1 MFDAAEKIDQQ
12 LLLFG
17 NSLHNSFLDII
28 IPHLTNF
35 WVWIPLFIWW
45 IYELYKIYSKKL
57 ALIVVCVVGL
67 LVVADRT
74 SVLIKNSVQR
84 YRPTHNIELKEKIY
98 VLNEYRGGQYGY
110 VSSHATNAFAVAI
123 FIFLLIKSKPKKWMK
138 ISLFLWAFIFC
149 YTRIYLGVHYPFD
162 LLSGALL
169 GSLLA
174 FLFYKI
180 FCKFSTNF
188 L

>member
-1 MFDAAEKIDQQ
+1 MFESLKKIDEQ

-17 NSLHNSFLDII
+17 NSLHNSFFDAI
-28 IPHLTNF
+28 IPYLTNF

-45 IYELYKIYSKKL
+45 AFELYKIYKRKL
-57 ALIVVCVVGL
+57 IIIVFFVVGL
-67 LVVADRT
+67 LIASDRS

-84 YRPTHNIELKEKIY
+84 YRPTHNIVLKDK
-98 VLNEYRGGQYGY
+98 VHVVNEYRGGQYGY
-110 VSSHATNAFAVAI
+110 LSSHATNAFTIAF
-123 FIFLLIKSKPKKWMK
+123 FIFLLVQSYPKKWLK
-138 ISLFLWAFIFC
+138 LSLFLWAIVFS

-174 FLFYKI
+174 FVFYKI
-180 FCKFSTNF
+180 FARFST
-188 L
+188 